1 MLTYNIKK
9 TNNNEYKEIDKS
21 FKLNI
26 SKYVGDANT
35 LYFDV
40 EGQELPYLI
49 DYQLFFNVM
58 LEQSQKG
65 LLESLDYDSGI
76 MKASFRDGNIIKN
89 YTYDFNLKNFSGDL
103 NSSKKEKLTR
113 SIYKILSMYRDNP
126 NSHISSRQK
135 YIWLIY
141 DIIDGDR
148 KPIIKDKDEL
158 RKIFEVYNYEK
169 KNILRDLIDNVE
181 FYNDGVPV
189 NYKGR
194 VLEQKRKLI
203 QDDVAMQMNAAMAVF
218 AQANDASELYC
229 EYLDNIYIERRII
242 NFKYYDKEGNE
253 IDPDSL
259 NNSGGL
265 REMFDT
271 KIGNLREIAS
281 ERKNQILD
289 KADDILMRIKKK
301 N

>member
-1 MLTYNIKK
+1 MLTYNIRK
-9 TNNNEYKEIDKS
+9 TNNNEYKEINKS

-26 SKYVGDANT
+26 SKYVGEPNT

-49 DYQLFFNVM
+49 DYQLFFNVI

-103 NSSKKEKLTR
+103 NSSKMEKLTR

-141 DIIDGDR
+141 EAH
-148 KPIIKDKDEL
+148 KFNKYL
-158 RKIFEVYNYEK
+158 F
-169 KNILRDLIDNVE
+169 
-181 FYNDGVPV
+181 
-189 NYKGR
+189 
-194 VLEQKRKLI
+194 VL
-203 QDDVAMQMNAAMAVF
+203 
-218 AQANDASELYC
+218 
-229 EYLDNIYIERRII
+229 
-242 NFKYYDKEGNE
+242 
-253 IDPDSL
+253 
-259 NNSGGL
+259 
-265 REMFDT
+265 
-271 KIGNLREIAS
+271 
-281 ERKNQILD
+281 
-289 KADDILMRIKKK
+289 
-301 N
+301 